1 MGTQL
6 LGRISAEQ
14 EEEPREKEE
23 WVEGYEIGGK
33 KKQEVPKNRILII
46 TRNTFYYN
54 SLCSYE

>member
-23 WVEGYEIGGK
+23 WVEGYQIGDK
-33 KKQEVPKNRILII
+33 KRQEVPKN
-46 TRNTFYYN
+46 
-54 SLCSYE
+54 